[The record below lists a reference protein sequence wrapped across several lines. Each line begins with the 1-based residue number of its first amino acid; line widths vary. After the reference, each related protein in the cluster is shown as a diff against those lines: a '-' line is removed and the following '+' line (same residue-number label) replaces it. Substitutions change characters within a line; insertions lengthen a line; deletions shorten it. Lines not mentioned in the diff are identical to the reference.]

1 MAKFVNIT
9 ANDTILTT
17 TKVTKG
23 LFTGDVGT
31 ITGASLS
38 TSSLSTTQKAYYYT
52 LQMSGED
59 QFSVTYGHRAG
70 SGSGDEGT
78 NTFGK
83 TRAIYKQFASML
95 LPFNEVETGFVINSV
110 SQSDCYFIQFERAR
124 MKDRVNRKNWTL
136 HLSGS
141 AGSAAGGTGAANF
154 TGSILK
160 LTDDSNISASGHS
173 PVGPVYNIV
182 SGSSGKV
189 ANNTPYGLFYPN
201 VGVLVLSPTRLSSS
215 LPGSPA
221 YINSGSKIHPTHQM
235 HVGLGSDP
243 RVDGN
248 ADNPGKL
255 VNSILLSNQLT
266 YRSEEDQTSATY
278 FCRARAPEFNFS
290 NNPTF
295 SSGSRNEFSIPSFEG
310 NPQVFITTVGLYNS
324 QDSLMAVG
332 RLSSPVEK
340 NYSSEATIKVKLTY

>member
-1 MAKFVNIT
+1 MAKYVNIT
-9 ANDTILTT
+9 QDDTILTT
-17 TKVTKG
+17 EKVTKG
-23 LFTGDVGT
+23 IFTGDVGT
-31 ITGASLS
+31 ITGANLS

-52 LQMSGED
+52 LQYSSED
-59 QFSVTYGHRAG
+59 QFSVTYGHKAG

-95 LPFNEVETGFVINSV
+95 LPFHEVDTGFVINSV

-136 HLSGS
+136 RLSGS
-141 AGSAAGGTGAANF
+141 AGAVTGGTSAANT

-160 LTDDSNISASGHS
+160 LTDDSKISASGHS
-173 PVGPVYNIV
+173 PVGPVYNVV
-182 SGSSGKV
+182 SGSAGVV
-189 ANNTPYGLFYPN
+189 ANATPYGKFYPN
-201 VGVLVLSPTRLSSS
+201 VGVIVLSPTRLSSS

-221 YINSGSKIHPTHQM
+221 YKNSGSKIHSTHQM

-248 ADNPGKL
+248 ADNAGKL
-255 VNSILLSNQLT
+255 VNSILLSDQLT
-266 YRSEEDQTSATY
+266 FRSEEDQTSATY

-295 SSGSRNEFSIPSFEG
+295 SSGSSQFAVPSFEG
-310 NPQVFITTVGLYNS
+310 NPQAFITTVGLYNS
-324 QDSLMAVG
+324 ADELMAVG
-332 RLSSPVEK
+332 RLSSPVQK
-340 NYSSEATIKVKLTY
+340 NFSSEATIKVKLTY

>member
-160 LTDDSNISASGHS
+160 LTDDSNIS
-173 PVGPVYNIV
+173 
-182 SGSSGKV
+182 
-189 ANNTPYGLFYPN
+189 PYGLFYPN